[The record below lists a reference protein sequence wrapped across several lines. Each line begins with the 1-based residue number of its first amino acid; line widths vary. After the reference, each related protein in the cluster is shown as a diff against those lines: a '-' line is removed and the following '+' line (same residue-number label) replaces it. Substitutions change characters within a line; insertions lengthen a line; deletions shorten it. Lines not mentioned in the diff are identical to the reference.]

1 MKRVL
6 FCAAAAMTLAACG
19 SEEPKD
25 VFGDM
30 TPNPDYG
37 CVENRSNAYDAP
49 EAEFDTL
56 SYVMGMNLGVSLN
69 FQQGDFD
76 LNHDIVIENLAS
88 TLTKAPDQDAAI
100 AIRAKLDEF
109 ANERI
114 RPFMM
119 QKQFHRMVETDR
131 PDTLPLPEL
140 YDEKYTRDEVS
151 KWFGVDMANYV
162 INTQMPLNVKW
173 LVEAMRDSD
182 NAETFEQLDSVMRIS
197 AEQMRNTMRAYVTQE
212 LPANNLKL
220 SKEWLA
226 TIAKRSDVK
235 PLVVD
240 ADTLYY
246 IIRNEGG
253 EVKASNSRDTIAVQF
268 EMFTRRGTLV
278 ESTSHRAEM
287 LRKDAQKRIDTMRAD
302 TTVAQEKID
311 EAIAK
316 MEESYEKTYTPNIT
330 LQRLGVR
337 GATEA
342 VKMVGKGGEI
352 TLWMPASLA
361 YGERGNRNTLP
372 NEAVVMTIKVVDV
385 KPYDETLLPQ
395 PSNVRIQKI
404 DINELNGKKGAKQP
418 ILPTKGAPAQKQTV
432 NAK

>member
-6 FCAAAAMTLAACG
+6 FCAAAAIALAACG

-182 NAETFEQLDSVMRIS
+182 NAKTFEQLDSVMRIS
-197 AEQMRNTMRAYVTQE
+197 AEQTRNPMRTYLTQE

-220 SKEWLA
+220 S
-226 TIAKRSDVK
+226 
-235 PLVVD
+235 
-240 ADTLYY
+240 
-246 IIRNEGG
+246 
-253 EVKASNSRDTIAVQF
+253 
-268 EMFTRRGTLV
+268 
-278 ESTSHRAEM
+278 
-287 LRKDAQKRIDTMRAD
+287 
-302 TTVAQEKID
+302 
-311 EAIAK
+311 
-316 MEESYEKTYTPNIT
+316 
-330 LQRLGVR
+330 
-337 GATEA
+337 
-342 VKMVGKGGEI
+342 
-352 TLWMPASLA
+352 
-361 YGERGNRNTLP
+361 
-372 NEAVVMTIKVVDV
+372 
-385 KPYDETLLPQ
+385 
-395 PSNVRIQKI
+395 
-404 DINELNGKKGAKQP
+404 
-418 ILPTKGAPAQKQTV
+418 
-432 NAK
+432 